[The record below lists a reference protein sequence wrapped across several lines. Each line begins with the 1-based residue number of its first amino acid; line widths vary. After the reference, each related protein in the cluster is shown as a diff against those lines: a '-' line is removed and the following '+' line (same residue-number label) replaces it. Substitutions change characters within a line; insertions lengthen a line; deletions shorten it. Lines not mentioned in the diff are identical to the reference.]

1 MSAESLVRN
10 AADATQVQA
19 ARKKEH
25 HVRTQE
31 LLDMR
36 ELLKTLAG
44 RRFLWRLL
52 SRCRVLE
59 SIWEGSARIHYNAGQ
74 QDIGHFIMG
83 EITEADAGAFIM
95 MMQENKQNEEEDNG

>member
-1 MSAESLVRN
+1 MSLVNN
-10 AADATQVQA
+10 AADAGQVKE
-19 ARKKEH
+19 ARKKERH
-25 HVRTQE
+25 ARTQE
-31 LLDMR
+31 LMDIRALLD
-36 ELLKTLAG
+36 TPAG
-44 RRFLWRLL
+44 RRFLWRLI

-95 MMQENKQNEEEDNG
+95 MMQENKQTEEEYNG